1 MGGGMSREAPEY
13 VTEEKRLSRRRTN
26 AGYPNIQI
34 HSMISQ
40 SFSIDPVAAILVPL
54 GEASD
59 EELLAEVAR
68 RNLKIRHNITESIVK
83 ETYDFGENLGKGASG
98 YVIQVTNRQ
107 LKKDFALKVVE
118 KNESM
123 NDLDSMMT
131 EIDIMKRVR
140 HRHVVCM
147 YELYEVT
154 APVFQYY
161 VLLEWSV

>member
-1 MGGGMSREAPEY
+1 M
-13 VTEEKRLSRRRTN
+13 VEESKKPKRRSSITQN
-26 AGYPNIQI
+26 PNIQI
-34 HSMISQ
+34 HSMISE
-40 SFSIDPVAAILVPL
+40 SFSVDPAGAMLVPL

-83 ETYDFGENLGKGASG
+83 ETYDFGGKLGKGASG
-98 YVIQVTNRQ
+98 YVIQVTNRH
-107 LKKDFALKVVE
+107 LRKDFALKVVE
-118 KNESM
+118 KNDSM

-131 EIDIMKRVR
+131 EIEIMKRVR

-154 APVFQYY
+154 L
-161 VLLEWSV
+161 VL